1 MRAYPAYLK
10 DEQLRRWRIDPRKLA
25 RLLKP
30 YGIRPDA
37 HRMGGEKKATKG
49 YLHSDFTDA
58 WSRYAPVSG
67 NNGNKTREEPNSCLN
82 RVTDGSDAGPS
93 ERPLLPTAGRTVS
106 SVSGVKTPDV
116 TDVTDE
122 DAGMDEI
129 WEAELWTDP
138 LT

>member
-1 MRAYPAYLK
+1 MGDDK
-10 DEQLRRWRIDPRKLA
+10 
-25 RLLKP
+25 KP
-30 YGIRPDA
+30 
-37 HRMGGEKKATKG
+37 TKG
-49 YLHSDFTDA
+49 YRRSAFEDA
-58 WSRYAPVSG
+58 WSRYVPRNG

-82 RVTDGSDAGPS
+82 RVTDDSDAGPS
-93 ERPLLPTAGRTVS
+93 ERPLLPTAERTVS

-138 LT
+138 LTS